1 MKNPARIL
9 SLLLLTATTALWTG
23 CATGARRIETGGA
36 QAITTVGTI
45 NDADFKI
52 AAEDALASLL
62 GSGRLDEAQNR
73 PAIVQVSR
81 IQNRTGLQ
89 YDTDLLTKKIRVGI
103 SNSGKA
109 NVVTDPADD
118 PIGSGQSAENAFL
131 NDKKVA
137 VRPDFTFSGKI
148 IKMQARTG
156 NLREATYTFQ
166 LSLQKPGPLNVAVWE
181 FERQI
186 TKQGSRASVGF

>member
-1 MKNPARIL
+1 MKQPARIL
-9 SLLLLTATTALWTG
+9 SLLLLAATTALWTG

-36 QAITTVGTI
+36 QAITTVGQI
-45 NDADFKI
+45 NDADFKT

-62 GSGRLDEAQNR
+62 ASGRLEDARNR

-103 SNSGKA
+103 SGSGKA
-109 NVVTDPADD
+109 AVVTDPADD
-118 PIGSGQSAENAFL
+118 PVGSGQSAENAFL
-131 NDKKVA
+131 SDKKMPA
-137 VRPDFTFSGKI
+137 RPDFTLSGKI
-148 IKMQARTG
+148 LKTQVRAG

-166 LSLQKPGPLNVAVWE
+166 LSLQKPGALNVAVWE